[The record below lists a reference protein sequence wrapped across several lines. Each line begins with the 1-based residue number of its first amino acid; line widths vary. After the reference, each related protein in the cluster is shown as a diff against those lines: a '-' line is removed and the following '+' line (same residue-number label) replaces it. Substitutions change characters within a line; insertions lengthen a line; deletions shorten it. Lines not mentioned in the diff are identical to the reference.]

1 MAAATVGL
9 GNDVVPSSLIIHH
22 ALYMP
27 GYCMHEMI
35 GIESTLSLFNGAQ
48 PHVVHVVMH
57 WSQRGYRDTST
68 LAFDQKRASTSVHVQ
83 TLDINFEVL

>member
-1 MAAATVGL
+1 
-9 GNDVVPSSLIIHH
+9 
-22 ALYMP
+22 
-27 GYCMHEMI
+27 MHEMI

-48 PHVVHVVMH
+48 PHVMHVVMH

-68 LAFDQKRASTSVHVQ
+68 LTFDQKIASSSVHVRVIIQ